1 MIKNRNP
8 YVLTSLAVVLLMA
21 GCAGLQSGYEP
32 QVRHPAADN
41 LGRQP
46 KNCSYCHGVGDE
58 NETYQIYD
66 HTADFGLNH
75 SVPAYQGESICAMCH
90 QTSFCTDC
98 HGAGIELKPSIKNQ
112 DKTFRPL
119 QHRGDYL
126 TRHRIDGRVDPT
138 SCFRCHGNP
147 KSAET
152 CARCH
157 G

>member
-1 MIKNRNP
+1 MTKNSILST
-8 YVLTSLAVVLLMA
+8 LTLLAFVLLMA
-21 GCAGLQSGYEP
+21 ACAGLQNGYKP
-32 QVRHPAADN
+32 QARHPAADN

-46 KNCSYCHGVGDE
+46 KVCSYCHGVGDDH
-58 NETYQIYD
+58 ETYGIYD
-66 HTADFGLNH
+66 HTADFGMNH
-75 SVPAYQGESICAMCH
+75 RVPAYQGEAICAMCH
-90 QTSFCTDC
+90 QTDFCSDC
-98 HGAGIELKPSIKNQ
+98 HATRTELKPSIKNQ
-112 DKTFRPL
+112 EETFRPM